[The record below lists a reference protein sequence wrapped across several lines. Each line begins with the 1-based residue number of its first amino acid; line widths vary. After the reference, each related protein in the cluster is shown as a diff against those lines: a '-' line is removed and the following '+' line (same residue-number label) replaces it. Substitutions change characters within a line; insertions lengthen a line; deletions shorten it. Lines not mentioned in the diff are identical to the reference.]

1 MEAYRTN
8 DAELFNS
15 LHTDDILR
23 VSSMT
28 GILVGEEYKNT
39 IRGMLRSMKEG
50 GQQMLID
57 FRFEQRAVK
66 GDVAYEVG
74 YYKIIWSNGDDTSE
88 FFGRFH
94 VVLRKVDG
102 IWKIAQDWDSS
113 NVMGQEV
120 GQAEFD
126 LGKTMDESLD

>member
-1 MEAYRTN
+1 
-8 DAELFNS
+8 DAELFNA

-28 GILVGEEYKNT
+28 GILVGEAYKNT
-39 IRGMLRSMKEG
+39 MQRMLTGMKEG

-57 FRFEQRAVK
+57 FRFEQRADQ

-74 YYKIIWSNGDDTSE
+74 YYKITWSKGDDTSE

-102 IWKIAQDWDSS
+102 TWKIAQDWDSS
-113 NVMGQEV
+113 NVLGLDIGQT
-120 GQAEFD
+120 QFD